1 MKISVI
7 IPVYKVEKQLSGCLD
22 SIIAQ
27 SYRDWECILVDDGSP
42 DKSGVICDDYAKHDD
57 RFRVIHKENGGV
69 TSARKLG
76 IEASNGE
83 WITFVDSDDY
93 VPERAFERML
103 LMANDQ
109 IDIVMGAWEKETNG
123 RRNII
128 PLMTKGTIDSIAFM
142 KALLLEKC
150 YRGPVGKLYRR
161 NLFNEDL
168 FDMPKGIIINEDLI
182 MNLRLAQKV
191 RNVCCLPNVIVYRY
205 ITNEQGATHT
215 NLLKNDWEATF
226 SIVEKE
232 TPSNAQ
238 AEFWFYVANLMYV
251 IPQISEK
258 CSYYN
263 KLCKLNGPSKVR
275 IKYYQ
280 DALIHKSG
288 FAKGIILLNDYIV
301 KLSKLKSYI
310 KYKLHVIK

>member
-1 MKISVI
+1 MKISII
-7 IPVYKVEKQLSGCLD
+7 IPVYNVEKQLTGCLD

-27 SYRDWECILVDDGSP
+27 SYKDWECILVNDGSP
-42 DKSGVICDDYAKHDD
+42 DKSGEICDDYAKKDN
-57 RFRVIHKENGGV
+57 RFIVIHKENGGV

-76 IEASNGE
+76 VENSCGE

-103 LMANDQ
+103 IKTDDR
-109 IDIVMGAWEKETNG
+109 IDIVMGAWEKENNG

-128 PLMTKGTIDSIAFM
+128 PLMTSGIIDSVSFI

-161 NLFNEDL
+161 RLFNDCI
-168 FDMPKGIIINEDLI
+168 FDIPKGIIINEDLI
-182 MNLRLAQKV
+182 MNLRIAQYS

-205 ITNEQGATHT
+205 ITNEQGASHT
-215 NLLKNDWEATF
+215 SLLKNDWEETF
-226 SIVEKE
+226 SFVEKE

-263 KLCKLNGPSKVR
+263 KLCKLNGPSNTR

-280 DALIHKSG
+280 NVLIHKSG

-310 KYKLHVIK
+310 KYKLHVIN